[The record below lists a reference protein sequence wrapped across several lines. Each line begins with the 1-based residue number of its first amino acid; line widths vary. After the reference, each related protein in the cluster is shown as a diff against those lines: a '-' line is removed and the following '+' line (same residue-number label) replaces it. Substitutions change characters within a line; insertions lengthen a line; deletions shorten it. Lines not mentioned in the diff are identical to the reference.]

1 MARNLKE
8 IFREAADLSEKDRA
22 TLAALLI
29 ESLESTPDPD
39 AEKAW
44 AEEIER
50 RLRQLAAGEVETVSW
65 QQVREELFGRGN
77 EER

>member
-1 MARNLKE
+1 MARKLKE
-8 IFREAADLSEKDRA
+8 IFREAAELSENDRA
-22 TLAALLI
+22 TPAAMLL
-29 ESLESTPDPD
+29 ESLESAPEPD
-39 AEKAW
+39 AERAW

-65 QQVREELFGRGN
+65 PQVREELFGRGN